1 MYGSGAFYDLYPT
14 GFQATKANN
23 LTAGQQCIV
32 ATSYQTSIKLEETTS
47 ALIHLGRAYA
57 LSGRRNEAI
66 AILDKLKTTEKYV
79 SPAELAILYGAL
91 GDNEKA
97 FASLEKAF
105 TESDFQLTSLKVEPG
120 YDPLRADPRFQDLIG
135 RVGLPQ

>member
-1 MYGSGAFYDLYPT
+1 LLYIIRTGQPQNWARPCRQICGSTPRRA
-14 GFQATKANN
+14 
-23 LTAGQQCIV
+23 
-32 ATSYQTSIKLEETTS
+32 IKW
-47 ALIHLGRAYA
+47 AH
-57 LSGRRNEAI
+57 EAI

-91 GDNEKA
+91 GDKEKA

-105 TESDFQLTSLKVEPG
+105 TERAFQLTSLKVEPG
-120 YDPLRADPRFQDLIG
+120 YDPLRADPRFQDLMV